1 MVSLLFCNWVHSVYC
16 RGLSHGEEA
25 DQLAVADIVTFSKVR
40 LVLSVG
46 YQRLLGSTVAK
57 MEVRGAG
64 CVRQFTAS
72 VACAIA
78 GARGRLRRE
87 TNTINGVAL
96 GADMSYAA
104 KYFQLASCV
113 ITVACLFEVFPN
125 VCKL

>member
-25 DQLAVADIVTFSKVR
+25 DQLAVA
-40 LVLSVG
+40 
-46 YQRLLGSTVAK
+46 
-57 MEVRGAG
+57 
-64 CVRQFTAS
+64 AS